1 MPMEDH
7 RLKAFCL
14 VVEME
19 SFSRAAIAKMMTQ
32 SAMSHLVKNLEDE
45 MGVKLL
51 NRSGRKVIPTPAGWL
66 FYKQARNILQ
76 AYKTLGDDIKK
87 LIKEIKGPLTL
98 GASVTVAK
106 YLLPQVIYDFSKKY
120 PEVHINLDVS
130 SIETI
135 VRELQQGSCDMGL
148 VEGYIDD
155 KGIAMEEIAQD
166 EIVLIAS
173 EENPLAKKGHV
184 TQQDFVSQPFIMPQV
199 GSGLREVIDD
209 FFQVAKIDPKEL
221 KVSMTVG
228 DPEVIVQMVQS
239 GLGISFVSKW
249 TIFKPIRE
257 GTIRIV
263 KLPGKSLH
271 RKFYL
276 VSLYKEPSAMVA
288 KTFRKFVKEYRFFV
302 PF

>member
-1 MPMEDH
+1 M
-7 RLKAFCL
+7 
-14 VVEME
+14 
-19 SFSRAAIAKMMTQ
+19 
-32 SAMSHLVKNLEDE
+32 
-45 MGVKLL
+45 
-51 NRSGRKVIPTPAGWL
+51 
-66 FYKQARNILQ
+66 
-76 AYKTLGDDIKK
+76 GDDINK
-87 LIKEIKGPLTL
+87 LIKEIRGPLTL

-120 PEVHINLDVS
+120 PEVHVNLAVS

-155 KGIAMEEIAQD
+155 KGIFMEEIAQD

-173 EENPLAKKGHV
+173 EENTLAKKGYV

-209 FFQVAKIDPKEL
+209 FFQAAKIDPKYL

-249 TIFKPIRE
+249 SIFKPVRE
-257 GTIRIV
+257 GTIRIL
-263 KLPGKSLH
+263 KLPGKNLY
-271 RKFYL
+271 RTFYL
-276 VSLYKEPSAMVA
+276 VNLYKEPSTMVA
-288 KTFRKFVKEYRFFV
+288 KTFCKFVKEYRFFM